1 MFRKNILS
9 FHIQCRTSV
18 VYTTADANLFLSIG
32 DQLFFKQLL
41 LEIRGITSK
50 KTKSSRQW
58 GKNLEEKIKTLEKL
72 YDSDSST
79 EILEQ

>member
-50 KTKSSRQW
+50 NKNKKFKTMGKKSR
-58 GKNLEEKIKTLEKL
+58 GKNKNIGKTL
-72 YDSDSST
+72 
-79 EILEQ
+79 

>member
-50 KTKSSRQW
+50 KNKKFMTMGKKSR
-58 GKNLEEKIKTLEKL
+58 GKNKNIGKTL
-72 YDSDSST
+72 
-79 EILEQ
+79 